1 MNGRIA
7 LVGGDEFR
15 AGCEDMDAAIVA
27 AAGKASPTAL
37 IVPTA
42 AAFENPARAADNGTR
57 HFAALGADA
66 APLMALDRRDADD
79 PAVAAETDAADI
91 VYFTGGDPAHLLD
104 ALRGSALLAAILRG
118 LSRGMLLAGSSA
130 GAMVLGSHMR
140 FRGAWTP
147 ALGLAGDVAV
157 LPHHERADAAAV
169 FADLWQSASDALAA
183 ALGIDGRTGVIGDAD
198 GWRVLGA
205 GRATVYRRSRWE
217 RVESGESFTLG

>member
-1 MNGRIA
+1 MPGVIA

-27 AAGKASPTAL
+27 AAGKRTPTAL

-79 PAVAAETDAADI
+79 PAIAAETDAADI
-91 VYFTGGDPAHLLD
+91 VYLTGGDPSHLLD
-104 ALRGSALLAAILRG
+104 ALRGSALLDAVLRG
-118 LSRGMLLAGSSA
+118 LARGMLLAGSSA
-130 GAMVLGSHMR
+130 GAMVLGAHMR

-147 ALGLAGDVAV
+147 ALGLAGDVAI
-157 LPHHERADAAAV
+157 LPHHERADADDV
-169 FADLWQSASDALAA
+169 FGELRRSAPESLAA
-183 ALGIDGRTGVIGDAD
+183 TLGIDGRTGVISEAD
-198 GWRVLGA
+198 GWRALGA
-205 GRATVYRRSRWE
+205 GSVAVYRRSRWE
-217 RVESGESFTLG
+217 RVESGEFFTIG

>member
-1 MNGRIA
+1 MPGIIA

-15 AGCEDMDAAIVA
+15 AGCEDMDAALVA

-42 AAFENPARAADNGTR
+42 AAFENPSRAADNGTR

-66 APLMALDRRDADD
+66 APLMALDRRDAAD
-79 PAVAAETDAADI
+79 PAIAAETDAADI
-91 VYFTGGDPAHLLD
+91 VYFTGGDPAHLLNV
-104 ALRGSALLAAILRG
+104 LRGSALLAAVRRG

-157 LPHHERADAAAV
+157 LPHHERADADAV
-169 FADLWQSASDALAA
+169 FGELWTSAPDGLAA
-183 ALGIDGRTGVIGDAD
+183 ALGIDGRTGVLSESD
-198 GWRVLGA
+198 GWRALGA
-205 GRATVYRRSRWE
+205 GGATVYRRSRWE
-217 RVESGESFTLG
+217 RAASGESFALG

>member
-1 MNGRIA
+1 MPGIIA

-15 AGCEDMDAAIVA
+15 AGCEDMDAALVA
-27 AAGKASPTAL
+27 AAGKASPRAL

-66 APLMALDRRDADD
+66 APLMALDRRDAAD
-79 PAVAAETDAADI
+79 PAIAAETDAADI
-91 VYFTGGDPAHLLD
+91 VYFTGGDPSHLLET
-104 ALRGSALLAAILRG
+104 LRGSALLAAVRRG
-118 LSRGMLLAGSSA
+118 LSRGMTLAGSSA

-147 ALGLAGDVAV
+147 ALGLAGDAAV

-169 FADLWQSASDALAA
+169 FADLWQSAPDALAA

-205 GRATVYRRSRWE
+205 GRATIYRRSRWE
-217 RVESGESFTLG
+217 RVEAGESFTLG